1 MTVGSSAPQQRLP
14 QDAPAPESGA
24 AKRPASAEERRH
36 VRRLQ
41 WRMLLT
47 TMFCYLFY
55 YTGRQ
60 SFGFA
65 IPGIEAELGL
75 SKTELGAVSTA
86 LLWSYAV
93 GQAVNGN
100 LADRFGGRRLVG
112 LGAGLSC
119 ALNWMVSFAGGFA
132 GLIVPWGLNGFA
144 QSMGWAPGSRVL
156 ASWWGPAERGRAYGF
171 YVFAAGMSSVLTY
184 ALAGL
189 VLESGLG
196 WRWIFRLP
204 VLLMLAGGIAYYL
217 LVRDHPRQL
226 GVTLPDEENPP
237 AVAAIAQRSSAS
249 SDDNLPVNE
258 TSWQRY
264 RAALADRRF
273 LAGCVAIGFQSLA
286 RYGLLIWVPVY
297 FLGKEWKSDSGGRW
311 INLALPIGMALGAL
325 ASGKLADTWFRRRR
339 WLLICLSLTAASLTS
354 LGMFL
359 LPQGHAGGIP
369 LLFLCGFFAYGPQSA
384 FWALCPDLLGG
395 RRAGTGTG
403 VMNTFAY
410 LFAGIGEPLIGYV
423 IENNSAGP
431 VLVFPIVAVS
441 CLLGALISPWIRR

>member
-1 MTVGSSAPQQRLP
+1 MTVGTSAPHKRLP
-14 QDAPAPESGA
+14 QEDVATQFGVVLPTLSPE
-24 AKRPASAEERRH
+24 EHRRA
-36 VRRLQ
+36 RRLQ

-65 IPGIEAELGL
+65 IPGIQEELGL

-112 LGAGLSC
+112 LGAGISC
-119 ALNWMVSFAGGFA
+119 ALNWIVSFAGGLT

-204 VLLMLAGGIAYYL
+204 VLLMLAGGAAYYL
-217 LVRDHPRQL
+217 LVRDHPREL
-226 GVTLPDEENPP
+226 GVALPDEVQASNNE
-237 AVAAIAQRSSAS
+237 AAQPTSAGS
-249 SDDNLPVNE
+249 EDIPPVNE

-297 FLGKEWKSDSGGRW
+297 FLGKEWKSDSSGRW

-325 ASGKLADTWFRRRR
+325 ASGKLADTSFRRRR

-423 IENNSAGP
+423 IESNSAGP
-431 VLVFPIVAVS
+431 VLVFPIVAAS
-441 CLLGALISPWIRR
+441 CLLGALMSPWIRR